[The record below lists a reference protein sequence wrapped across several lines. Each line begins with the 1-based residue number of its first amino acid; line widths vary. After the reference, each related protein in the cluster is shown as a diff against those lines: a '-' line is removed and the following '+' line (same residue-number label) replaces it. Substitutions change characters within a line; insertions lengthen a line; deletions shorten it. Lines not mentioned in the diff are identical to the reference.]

1 MASPGRYKQPKLTEM
16 GTDVQEV
23 VARWLFQEE
32 HVHTTTNQDL
42 FCMSKGSVGVWVFE
56 EARVELLNTKNWLD
70 SSFTT
75 TCSVPSAL
83 RIFGRVGP
91 AWQAAYKSWLARES
105 ARVTE
110 TFWEC
115 AVLASVALC
124 RRGGYL
130 HPMPWMT
137 ALRHKLVFEGDAMAF
152 PEQSTEPTMVYYV
165 LRPVVSVV
173 FVRHGNGD
181 QHALTARVTKGV
193 ESGAW
198 RGAVVAPE
206 GWQAWSGPE
215 GLQLKRA
222 FAAWEAAC
230 TADLGEWVRG
240 Q

>member
-32 HVHTTTNQDL
+32 HVQTTTSEDT
-42 FCMSKGSVGVWVFE
+42 FRMSTGSVGVWFFE
-56 EARVELLNTKNWLD
+56 EARVELVNTVWADGSQKNWLD

-91 AWQAAYKSWLARES
+91 AWQAAYKAWLARES

-110 TFWEC
+110 AFWEF
-115 AVLASVALC
+115 AVPAGVGLC
-124 RRGGYL
+124 RRSAYR
-130 HPMPWMT
+130 HPTPWMT
-137 ALRHKLVFEGDAMAF
+137 GLQHKLVFKGDAV
-152 PEQSTEPTMVYYV
+152 T
-165 LRPVVSVV
+165 RPVVSVV
-173 FVRHGNGD
+173 FVRNGNGD
-181 QHALTARVTKGV
+181 EHALTARVTKGV

-206 GWQAWSGPE
+206 GWHAWSGPE
-215 GLQLKRA
+215 GLQLKRG
-222 FAAWEAAC
+222 FEAWEAAY
-230 TADLGEWVRG
+230 TADLGAWVRG

>member
-1 MASPGRYKQPKLTEM
+1 M

-32 HVHTTTNQDL
+32 HVQTTTNQDL
-42 FCMSKGSVGVWVFE
+42 FCASKGSVGVWFFE
-56 EARVELLNTKNWLD
+56 EARVELINTVWGDGSKKNWLD
-70 SSFTT
+70 ASFTT

-110 TFWEC
+110 AFWEF
-115 AVLASVALC
+115 AVSAGVGLC
-124 RRGGYL
+124 RRSAYR

-137 ALRHKLVFEGDAMAF
+137 GLQHKLVFKGDAQVF
-152 PEQSTEPTMVYYV
+152 PDESKEPTLVYHV

-198 RGAVVAPE
+198 RGTVVAPE
-206 GWQAWSGPE
+206 GWHAWSGPE

-222 FAAWEAAC
+222 FEAWEAEY
-230 TADLGEWVRG
+230 TADLGAWVRG